1 MKGLLIKDLLNLRQ
15 TGRVWA
21 LLLVVFLVVGFVQQS
36 PAYVGS
42 MLMVMLLLL
51 PVNAM
56 AYDEN
61 ARWDAYALTMPI
73 TRRDLALSKYL
84 LTLLGA
90 AGAALVSV
98 ACGLLMGAEL
108 GEVLATV
115 GLLLA
120 VGLCMV
126 SVLLPLLFRFGV
138 QKGRMLMI
146 VIVLLPLALAAAFPD
161 AVAGAVP
168 VSTGWLPL
176 AALPLFGL
184 SAALSVRICGQKEY

>member
-21 LLLVVFLVVGFVQQS
+21 LLLIVFLVIGFVQQS

-90 AGAALVSV
+90 VDAALVSV
-98 ACGLLMGAEL
+98 ACGLLMGAGL
-108 GEVLATV
+108 REVLATV

-176 AALPLFGL
+176 AALPLFAL

>member
-1 MKGLLIKDLLNLRQ
+1 MKGLLMKDLLNLRQ

-21 LLLVVFLVVGFVQQS
+21 LLLVVFLVIGFVQQS

-98 ACGLLMGAEL
+98 ACGLLMSAGL
-108 GEVLATV
+108 REVLATV

-120 VGLCMV
+120 AGLCMV